1 MEIVLF
7 LAILSVCPISTGN
20 CLSPDDWVRYI
31 SPPFEI
37 ERHMLQDPVEM
48 QKKCTIELDKLRV
61 SLDMEPPYNNLCV
74 NEEIW
79 RKHHPEYE

>member
-1 MEIVLF
+1 
-7 LAILSVCPISTGN
+7 
-20 CLSPDDWVRYI
+20 
-31 SPPFEI
+31 
-37 ERHMLQDPVEM
+37 MLQDPDEM
-48 QKKCTIELDKLRV
+48 QKKCIIELDKLRV